1 MSRRVSEPSVTYSAA
16 GATEKCDLRFWQ
28 EVQELSGMKL
38 ERCYQCYMCT
48 AGCPVAFAMDFPP
61 HQIVRMVQMG
71 LKERV
76 LSSSTIWICAA
87 CETCATRCP
96 NEVEIVKV
104 MDVLREMARNEGV
117 KVKEPEIQAAHRT
130 FLSVVKYLGR
140 QHEISLLAL
149 LKMRSG
155 HLFKDMVLG
164 MKMFFRGKLKLTPYR
179 IKGVKE
185 IREIYRSCG
194 L

>member
-1 MSRRVSEPSVTYSAA
+1 
-16 GATEKCDLRFWQ
+16 
-28 EVQELSGMKL
+28 
-38 ERCYQCYMCT
+38 
-48 AGCPVAFAMDFPP
+48 
-61 HQIVRMVQMG
+61 MVQMG

-117 KVKEPEIQAAHRT
+117 KAKEPEIQAAHRT